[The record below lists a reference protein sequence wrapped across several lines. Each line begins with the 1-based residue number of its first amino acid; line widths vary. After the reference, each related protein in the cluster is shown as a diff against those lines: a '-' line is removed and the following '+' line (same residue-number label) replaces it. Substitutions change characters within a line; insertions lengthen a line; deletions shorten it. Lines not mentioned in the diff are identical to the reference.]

1 MRSIVGAGHMLDD
14 TDLVLKQGDVGE
26 DGDEAE
32 INVNLFDG
40 TRRKNGVPV
49 GTGAVLHRNRL
60 RWQVP

>member
-1 MRSIVGAGHMLDD
+1 MLDD
-14 TDLVLKQGDVGE
+14 TDLVLKPGDVGE

-40 TRRKNGVPV
+40 TRQENGVPL